1 MDALTWPEKFL
12 AFIFAN
18 NFTKSSIAD
27 QHGFM
32 PHGLNDC
39 DVAANGNV
47 IFGWLGSICKL
58 HMFGPE
64 AEMNSPTL
72 RNMAA
77 AKRNCHTTV
86 SLQNGLS
93 PGVTNLADGEIHCR

>member
-18 NFTKSSIAD
+18 NFAKSSIAG

-32 PHGLNDC
+32 PHGLNDR
-39 DVAANGNV
+39 DVAADGNV
-47 IFGWLGSICKL
+47 IFGRLSGICKL
-58 HMFGPE
+58 QVFGPE
-64 AEMNSPTL
+64 TEMDSPTL

-77 AKRNCHTTV
+77 SKRDGHTTV
-86 SLQNGLS
+86 GLQNGLS
-93 PGVTNLADGEIHCR
+93 SGVADLAGGEIHCR

>member
-18 NFTKSSIAD
+18 NFAKSYIAG

-32 PHGLNDC
+32 PHGLNDR

-47 IFGWLGSICKL
+47 IFGWLGSSCKL

-64 AEMNSPTL
+64 TEMNSPT
-72 RNMAA
+72 
-77 AKRNCHTTV
+77 
-86 SLQNGLS
+86 
-93 PGVTNLADGEIHCR
+93 